1 MNTLTVKAQDWISWT
16 HKQMD
21 EFYKKLEEL
30 YREGKAS
37 MFVDR
42 INHRE
47 FLYDGW
53 VYEFGW
59 SSPCARENNHG
70 GWFLCRR
77 AEDQGQTINAE
88 FRRGHR
94 TEDADYSHSEP
105 HILFAYKGWFCI
117 QGTSV
122 MSRTDK
128 QINAGVDI
136 GTLKVKEHSIHEN
149 PIFTIERLVSE
160 VKMKMNIDS
169 KFIGGEW

>member
-1 MNTLTVKAQDWISWT
+1 MNTLNPQNWENWT

-21 EFYKKLEEL
+21 EFYKELEEL
-30 YREGKAS
+30 YRKGKAS

-77 AEDQGQTINAE
+77 TEDQGQIIKSGY
-88 FRRGHR
+88 RRGHG
-94 TEDADYSHSEP
+94 TEDADYSRWEP
-105 HILFAYKGWFCI
+105 HTLFAYKGWFCI
-117 QGTSV
+117 EGSFAI
-122 MSRTDK
+122 SRTEQ

-136 GTLKVKEHSIHEN
+136 NSLKVKEKMIFGS
-149 PIFTIERLVSE
+149 PICAFEEFLSR
-160 VKMKMNIDS
+160 VKMYKMNNES
-169 KFIGGEW
+169 KFIGGA